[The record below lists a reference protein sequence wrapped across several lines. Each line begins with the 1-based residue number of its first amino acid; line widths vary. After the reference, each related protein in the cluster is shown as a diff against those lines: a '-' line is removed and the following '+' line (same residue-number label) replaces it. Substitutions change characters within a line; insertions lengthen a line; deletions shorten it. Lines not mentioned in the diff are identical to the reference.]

1 MKKKRQK
8 EPELIQYRIRYHLES
23 DVTPIE
29 KYFMAPNAENALEMF
44 AYSCRE
50 FEKMPS
56 MQDFSEWNR
65 WTEEWKL
72 LSIPNS
78 IPETSET

>member
-1 MKKKRQK
+1 MKKNRHN
-8 EPELIQYRIRYHLES
+8 EPELIQYRIRYHLEN

-29 KYFMAPNAENALEMF
+29 KYFMATNSENALEMF
-44 AYSCRE
+44 SYSCRE
-50 FEKMPS
+50 FDKMPE
-56 MQDFSEWNR
+56 MLDFSEWNR

-72 LSIPNS
+72 LSIPSS